1 MTDEVER
8 PTKADAD
15 ETRANRFQIHI
26 ARGLAIG
33 IGGLVLIA
41 VVSVLAL
48 GLWSARQNTVDLLA
62 DKSDATMRAVLGR
75 VDQYLEP
82 AEHMLAHL
90 GQQMERG
97 AIDTTDEAAVGAH
110 LSGALAATPQMR
122 SAVFI
127 RADQR
132 MVFALRQEDGVALQ
146 VLDVSG
152 MEVIVNA
159 VQAARERRVLYWAEL
174 IRPETAD
181 TTIVNVRRAVH
192 RDGEYLGVLAATV
205 RVDRLSEL
213 IDADARGLGGTAFIL
228 VGGEHVLA
236 HPTLVGGFPG
246 LTPERPMPSVADIA
260 DPVVSALIE
269 PGPESGLRARLERET
284 GIRVVETADADYA
297 VVSSTITRY
306 GDEPWLV
313 AVYFP
318 AADMVDELRRLV
330 WAGIA
335 GVGVLVVSL
344 IAAFGFARY
353 LSAPINRLA
362 QAAQQVS
369 ELSLGGV
376 QRLPTSLFTEM
387 TEAASA
393 FNSMVVGLR
402 WFETYV
408 PRKLVHQLVRQGA
421 DAVQTSV
428 TREVTVM
435 FTDIEGFTGLSEK
448 LSAPET
454 AAFLNEHFAMLS
466 ASVESEGGTIDK
478 FIGDAVMAFWGA
490 PDSQPDHAARGC
502 RAALAIRATIRADNA
517 ARAAAGRAPIRVR
530 VGLHSGQVTVGN
542 IGAPG
547 RINYTIVGNTVNTAN
562 RLEQLAKEIATGED
576 DVAILLSA
584 VTVERAGEGF
594 APRPV
599 GRHRLRGQQDEVA
612 VFAL

>member
-1 MTDEVER
+1 MTDEVEQ
-8 PTKADAD
+8 PTKADT
-15 ETRANRFQIHI
+15 EGTQESRFQIHI
-26 ARGLAIG
+26 ARGLSIG

-62 DKSDATMRAVLGR
+62 DKSDATMRAVLAR

-82 AEHMLAHL
+82 AEHMLSHL
-90 GQQMERG
+90 GQRMEQG
-97 AIDTTDEAAVGAH
+97 AIDANDEAGVGAQ

-122 SAVFI
+122 SVVFI
-127 RADQR
+127 RADHR
-132 MVFALRQEDGVALQ
+132 MVFALRQADGVALQ
-146 VLDVSG
+146 VIDVST
-152 MEVIVNA
+152 MPVIVNA
-159 VQAARERRVLYWAEL
+159 VQTGRDRGVLYWAEM

-181 TTIVNVRRAVH
+181 TTIVNVRRPVH
-192 RDGEYLGVLAATV
+192 RHGEYLGLLAATV
-205 RVDRLSEL
+205 RVDLLSEL
-213 IDADARGLGGTAFIL
+213 IDADSRGHGGTAFVL
-228 VGGEHVLA
+228 VGGDQVLA
-236 HPTLVGGFPG
+236 HPALIGGFPG
-246 LTPERPMPSVADIA
+246 LSPEKPMPSVADIA

-269 PGPESGLRARLERET
+269 PGSERGFRARLERET
-284 GIRVVETADADYA
+284 GIRVIETPDADYA
-297 VVSSTITRY
+297 VVSRTITRY
-306 GDEPWLV
+306 GDVPWLV

-318 AADMVDELRRLV
+318 AADLADELWRLA
-330 WAGIA
+330 WAAIA
-335 GVGVLVVSL
+335 GVAVLIVSL
-344 IAAFGFARY
+344 VAAFGFARY

-362 QAAQQVS
+362 LAAHQVS
-369 ELSLGGV
+369 DLSLGGV
-376 QRLPTSLFTEM
+376 QRLPSSLFTEM

-421 DAVQTSV
+421 DAVHTSV
-428 TREVTVM
+428 SRDVTVM
-435 FTDIEGFTGLSEK
+435 FTDIEGFTSLSEK

-454 AAFLNEHFAMLS
+454 ASFLNEHFAMLS
-466 ASVESEGGTIDK
+466 ASVEAEGGTIDK

-490 PDSQPDHAARGC
+490 PESQPDHAARGC

-517 ARAAAGRAPIRVR
+517 ARAATGRAAVRVR
-530 VGLHSGQVTVGN
+530 IGLHSGQVTVGN

-562 RLEQLAKEIATGED
+562 RLEQLAKEIATGEE

-584 VTVERAGEGF
+584 ATADGAGEGF
-594 APRPV
+594 APRAV
-599 GRHRLRGQQDEVA
+599 GHHRLRGQHDEIG